1 MNILLKL
8 ITLPVMGPLD
18 ATVWA
23 ARKIAERAE
32 DVYYDDMPIREAL
45 QELELRL
52 DLGEIDEET
61 FEAEESVLLVR
72 LQEIREYKQQQALG
86 GVS

>member
-8 ITLPVMGPLD
+8 ITFPVMGPLD

-32 DVYYDDMPIREAL
+32 NVYYDDMPIREAL

-61 FEAEESVLLVR
+61 FEAEESILLVR
-72 LQEIREYKQQQALG
+72 LQEIREYKRQQALG

>member
-1 MNILLKL
+1 MNLLLKL
-8 ITLPVMGPLD
+8 LTFPVMGPLD

-32 DVYYDDMPIREAL
+32 NVYYDDMPIREAL

-52 DLGEIDEET
+52 DLGEISEEA
-61 FEAEESVLLVR
+61 FEAEEALLLVR
-72 LQEIREYKQQQALG
+72 LQEVRDYKRQQAVEG
-86 GVS
+86 MS